1 MDRKRGR
8 FFLCATGSCKQRGI
22 VEMVDFGSQGGVPR
36 FGMIRLV
43 ENSVLGLFGI
53 EGGRG
58 RETGKDK
65 KEEEKKGGGECFINM
80 YLYSS

>member
-1 MDRKRGR
+1 
-8 FFLCATGSCKQRGI
+8 
-22 VEMVDFGSQGGVPR
+22 
-36 FGMIRLV
+36 MIRLV

-53 EGGRG
+53 ERGRG